1 MDFKKKLNK
10 LILSGLVLGMLSC
23 SNVANAEMNVL
34 DAMDSLISNP
44 SISREYYY
52 NDSMNMPNKQSLSS
66 DDVYKEGMNLLLN
79 RDYIEA
85 FMTLKSAADMG
96 NPVAAYQVAWMY
108 NNGDGIS
115 SNPNKCFEYFQKS
128 AYGGY
133 PLGEHY
139 YAIYLL
145 GVDPEYKI
153 NKVSSYRNTYEG
165 LKWLTK
171 AAQHGVL
178 ESYYIFGFL
187 FERGWANLPKDYDK
201 ALQFWN
207 ILRMSNTGIG
217 YALYGNLYLQ
227 ETLLFKRDFKKAA
240 NWYEKAIENG
250 YSTAE
255 VLNNISYCY
264 MMLGDEYRKSYY
276 EGMLPKS
283 TYGFVMMY

>member
-1 MDFKKKLNK
+1 MFKLYNCYHVITIKIFEWKTMIIMDFKKKLNK

-52 NDSMNMPNKQSLSS
+52 NDSMNMPNRQSLSS

-145 GVDPEYKI
+145 GIDRPACITISEGQKLVEYIK
-153 NKVSSYRNTYEG
+153 
-165 LKWLTK
+165 
-171 AAQHGVL
+171 
-178 ESYYIFGFL
+178 
-187 FERGWANLPKDYDK
+187 NL
-201 ALQFWN
+201 
-207 ILRMSNTGIG
+207 
-217 YALYGNLYLQ
+217 
-227 ETLLFKRDFKKAA
+227 
-240 NWYEKAIENG
+240 
-250 YSTAE
+250 
-255 VLNNISYCY
+255 
-264 MMLGDEYRKSYY
+264 
-276 EGMLPKS
+276 
-283 TYGFVMMY
+283 